1 MERLTASV
9 PIDVAHFTDPGCP
22 WAWSAS
28 PAHAVLRWRYGD
40 ALRWRPVM
48 IGLTERAEQ
57 YVARGYT
64 PAGQAL
70 GYMRFR
76 RYGMPFAAAPRRRIG
91 ATGRACRAVVATR
104 LLDPPRRKVEV
115 AGRQPMP
122 AVDVDDLFDLEGTLG
137 MMERNIGGV
146 TLSLVRQGEK
156 QTKVKLRFDKV
167 YYPSQVQEFYRM
179 VWAAVD
185 KQIFLDQAL
194 D

>member
-1 MERLTASV
+1 ML
-9 PIDVAHFTDPGCP
+9 P
-22 WAWSAS
+22 
-28 PAHAVLRWRYGD
+28 YGD
-40 ALRWRPVM
+40 
-48 IGLTERAEQ
+48 
-57 YVARGYT
+57 
-64 PAGQAL
+64 
-70 GYMRFR
+70 
-76 RYGMPFAAAPRRRIG
+76 
-91 ATGRACRAVVATR
+91 
-104 LLDPPRRKVEV
+104 
-115 AGRQPMP
+115 
-122 AVDVDDLFDLEGTLG
+122 DDLEQTVHVPLEHFDLEGTLG